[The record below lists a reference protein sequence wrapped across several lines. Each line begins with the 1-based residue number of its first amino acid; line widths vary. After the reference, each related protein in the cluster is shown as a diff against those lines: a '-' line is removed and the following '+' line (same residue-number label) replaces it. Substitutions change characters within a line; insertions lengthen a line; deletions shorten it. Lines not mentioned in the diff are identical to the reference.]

1 MAGASSSIEE
11 EQLKERESGREELLD
26 PGFIV
31 ECTLR
36 TQAVLPQAFRME
48 EDMSMECNNE
58 GVSEDE
64 SSEDESHPRTRRKV
78 TDCASSSASGAS
90 TAAALPP
97 TEEPCNPQSIMETA
111 AEIEQQLSK
120 LRAQP
125 HTPTLQHQKTK
136 PRTNRSNVIPHH
148 HRVGIVHSNVMTRI
162 ERTQCQFHLP
172 QRSSWNSKDKNI

>member
-1 MAGASSSIEE
+1 MAGASSYIEE
-11 EQLKERESGREELLD
+11 EQLKERESGRNDPMD
-26 PGFIV
+26 PGFLV

-36 TQAVLPQAFRME
+36 TQAFRME

-58 GVSEDE
+58 GVSEEE

-136 PRTNRSNVIPHH
+136 SRTNRSNVIPHH
-148 HRVGIVHSNVMTRI
+148 HRVGIVQSNVMTRI
-162 ERTQCQFHLP
+162 EGAQCHFHLP
-172 QRSSWNSKDKNI
+172 QRSSWNSKDKKD